1 MSGIDIVKRDK
12 IYKNYRDASD
22 GFCFTILFYF
32 LTTCCEVTVVYSE
45 V

>member
-22 GFCFTILFYF
+22 GFYFFALLFCFTF
-32 LTTCCEVTVVYSE
+32 
-45 V
+45 